1 MTRRLGRQLPT
12 HPTEGKIN
20 MARKF
25 RWIGAITA
33 VACLAGPGVA
43 QAACPTAPVSKAF
56 APFGDG
62 ADYSL
67 APGGGFEGGTSSW
80 TLNGNMITT
89 GNEKY
94 FASSSSDTQ
103 SLTIKP
109 GGSVVSPRFC
119 IDESHPTMRLFAKK
133 AAGFGSLKVQIIYDD
148 LAGITGQVNAGA
160 MVQGGPGANGD
171 YINWSPSPILKLGS
185 VVPLASSASGE
196 MHVKLRFAADRAA
209 GDWAIDDVFI
219 DPYRAG

>member
-1 MTRRLGRQLPT
+1 
-12 HPTEGKIN
+12 

-25 RWIGAITA
+25 RWIGAVTA
-33 VACLAGPGVA
+33 LACLAGPGVA

-56 APFGDG
+56 APFGDT

-67 APGGGFEGGTSSW
+67 APGGDFEGATSSW
-80 TLNGNMITT
+80 TLGGNALTA

-94 FASSSSDTQ
+94 FVAGSSHRQ
-103 SLTIKP
+103 SLTVRE
-109 GGSVVSPRFC
+109 GSSTISPRFC

-133 AAGFGSLKVQIIYDD
+133 VSGAAGSLKVQILYTD
-148 LAGITGQVNAGA
+148 LAGITGQVTAGS
-160 MVQGGPGANGD
+160 MIHGGPAANGD
-171 YINWSPSPILKLGS
+171 YADWSPSPVLKLGS
-185 VVPLASSASGE
+185 VLPLVASVTGE
-196 MHVKLRFAADRAA
+196 LQVRLKFIADKDA